1 MQPEMH
7 SLAALHTFTS
17 EVADST
23 PRENCCGSIS
33 ACVDYLI
40 WTVQTAAHHEELR
53 GAKAMLEQAIELYFD
68 EVTTRIAGPQ
78 TNT

>member
-1 MQPEMH
+1 MQPELH

-17 EVADST
+17 ELATST
-23 PRENCCGSIS
+23 PHACGSIS